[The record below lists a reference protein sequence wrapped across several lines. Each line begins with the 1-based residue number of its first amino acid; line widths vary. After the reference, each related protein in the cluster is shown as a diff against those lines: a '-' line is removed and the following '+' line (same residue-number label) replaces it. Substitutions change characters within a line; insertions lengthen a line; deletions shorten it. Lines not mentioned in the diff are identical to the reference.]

1 MSGDAAAA
9 DKPARRAAGGA
20 LGALRAANRL
30 LARGIAFLLIV
41 AVAVLVVPV
50 SLQIFARY
58 TTAIPAYIWT
68 EELARFCLVYAV
80 MLGAM
85 LAVREGTHFTVDVFP
100 RLSPRAEAAVELLSG
115 AFVVLFAL
123 VFLWWGWEFTEF
135 AIYRISEL
143 AELPLWLIH
152 MAWPIAGLV
161 WLMFQTER
169 MADAVQVLRGSAGT
183 AA

>member
-9 DKPARRAAGGA
+9 PARPAAAGGA

-30 LARGIAFLLIV
+30 LARGVAFLLIV
-41 AVAVLVVPV
+41 SVAVLVVPV
-50 SLQIFARY
+50 SLQIFSRY
-58 TTAIPAYIWT
+58 TDAIPAYIWT

-100 RLSPRAEAAVELLSG
+100 RLSPRAEAAMELLSG
-115 AFVVLFAL
+115 SFVVVFAL

-135 AIYRISEL
+135 AWWRISEL
-143 AELPLWLIH
+143 AELPLWTIH
-152 MAWPIAGLV
+152 MAWPAAGAV
-161 WLMFQTER
+161 WLLFQAER
-169 MADAVQVLRGSAGT
+169 MADAALVLRGKGG
-183 AA
+183 AAS

>member
-1 MSGDAAAA
+1 VSGDAAAA
-9 DKPARRAAGGA
+9 PARPTASGGA
-20 LGALRAANRL
+20 LGALRAVNRL

-50 SLQIFARY
+50 SLQIFSRY
-58 TTAIPAYIWT
+58 TTLIPAYIWT

-100 RLSPRAEAAVELLSG
+100 RLTPRGEARLELLSG
-115 AFVVLFAL
+115 LFVLLFAA

-135 AIYRISEL
+135 AFFRISEL

-152 MAWPIAGLV
+152 MAWPIAGAV
-161 WLMFQTER
+161 WLLFQAER
-169 MADAVQVLRGSAGT
+169 MLDALAVLRGRGA
-183 AA
+183 

>member
-1 MSGDAAAA
+1 VSGDTAAAT
-9 DKPARRAAGGA
+9 KARPSEGGA
-20 LGALRAANRL
+20 LGVLRAVNRI

-41 AVAVLVVPV
+41 TVAVLVVPV
-50 SLQIFARY
+50 SLQIFSRY
-58 TTAIPAYIWT
+58 TALIPAYIWT

-100 RLSPRAEAAVELLSG
+100 RLSPRNEAKVELLAG
-115 AFVVLFAL
+115 AFVMLFAV

-135 AIYRISEL
+135 AFYRISEL
-143 AELPLWLIH
+143 AELPLWTIH

-161 WLMFQTER
+161 WLLFQGER
-169 MADAVQVLRGSAGT
+169 MADAARVIRSADP

>member
-1 MSGDAAAA
+1 MSGEAAVPAA
-9 DKPARRAAGGA
+9 RATTGPLLGVLRR
-20 LGALRAANRL
+20 ANRL

-41 AVAVLVVPV
+41 TVAALVVPV
-50 SLQIFARY
+50 SLQIFSRY
-58 TTAIPAYIWT
+58 TTLIPAYIWT

-85 LAVREGTHFTVDVFP
+85 LAVREGSHFTVDVFP

-135 AIYRISEL
+135 AVYRISEL
-143 AELPLWLIH
+143 AELPLWTIH
-152 MAWPIAGLV
+152 MAWPIAGVV
-161 WLMFQTER
+161 WLLFQAER
-169 MADAVQVLRGSAGT
+169 MADAVRVLRGGGAAT
-183 AA
+183 A

>member
-1 MSGDAAAA
+1 MPTSRPGA
-9 DKPARRAAGGA
+9 PA
-20 LGALRAANRL
+20 ALRAVNRA
-30 LARGIAFLLIV
+30 LAGVILVLLIASV
-41 AVAVLVVPV
+41 GVLVIPV
-50 SLQIFARY
+50 SLQIFSRY
-58 TTAIPAYIWT
+58 TSFIPSYIWT
-68 EELARFCLVYAV
+68 EEMARFCLVYSV

-100 RLSPRAEAAVELLSG
+100 RLSPRHEAMVELLSG
-115 AFVVLFAL
+115 CFILLFAF

-152 MAWPIAGLV
+152 MAWPIAGAV
-161 WLMFQTER
+161 WTLFQAER
-169 MADAVQVLRGSAGT
+169 MLDAAAVLRRGAEGE